1 VTAQALHRLALAQV
15 ALKKTEA
22 GVTARLAIEAFLKSL
37 GPEHPLTKEALP
49 ELNLILEG
57 SRSS

>member
-1 VTAQALHRLALAQV
+1 LAQAQA

-22 GVTARLAIEAFLKSL
+22 VATAQQAVEAFLKSL
-37 GPEHPLTKEALP
+37 GPEHPLAKEALP